1 MTCDAHERARF
12 LIDESRIAGIP
23 AEDAQWLRDHVA
35 ECAECA
41 RHEETTARIL
51 GGLSAFSFVDAAP
64 SGRNLVEKMVPLL
77 QEKGF
82 SVPSGQIVAGRPR
95 IASWQCGLAAAA
107 VVLVA
112 AVPVYWNLRAARQ
125 EQADALLLEG
135 IEARVSRTV
144 PAAMEPLVVPHTGEP
159 R

>member
-41 RHEETTARIL
+41 RHQETTARIL
-51 GGLSAFSFVDAAP
+51 GGLSAFSFADAAP
-64 SGRNLVEKMVPLL
+64 SGQCLAEKIVPLL
-77 QEKGF
+77 QKKGL
-82 SVPSGQIVAGRPR
+82 SVSSGQILAGRPR
-95 IASWQCGLAAAA
+95 MVSWQWGLAAAA
-107 VVLVA
+107 VLFVA
-112 AVPVYWNLRAARQ
+112 AVPVYQNLRAAHQQR
-125 EQADALLLEG
+125 ADALLLEG

-144 PAAMEPLVVPHTGEP
+144 PAAMEPLAAPPTGEL